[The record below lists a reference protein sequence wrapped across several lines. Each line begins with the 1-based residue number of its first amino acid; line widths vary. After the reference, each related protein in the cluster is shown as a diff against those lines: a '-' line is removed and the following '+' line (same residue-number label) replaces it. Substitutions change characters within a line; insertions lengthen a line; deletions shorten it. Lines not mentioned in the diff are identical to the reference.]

1 MSARLSDLVRVPARF
16 HRSVHLP
23 ADHARGDGPGDSY
36 LVTGAI
42 REAATQILDEL
53 EAPKGVRAWTLTGP
67 YGSGKSAFLLF
78 LADLFGRENPKHPEA
93 RRLREERRLP
103 VLSPVTLQAE
113 AGPLL
118 PALRAALSPVPD
130 SPAPFSG
137 DDCARLLL
145 RAAEKQGGLLLLVDE
160 LGKFLE
166 HAARSGEDPFLLQQL
181 AEAAARSEAP
191 IVFLGAL
198 HSGFSR
204 YLGEA
209 GGGAPERR
217 AEWQKAEGR
226 FHDLP
231 FALPDQQALDL
242 LGRAVRWNTDAETS
256 RPVHPSAALDLLGRA
271 VRWNEASEQRWRE
284 RARKVAEDAGRLPG
298 EADRLAA
305 CAPLHPLTAL
315 LLWPLFRSRA
325 AQNERSLF
333 SFLTSHEPHGFRD
346 FLERETIPANGS
358 APPLFRLPELWNYAA
373 GSLGSAAFAGADG
386 RKWSLAAEALDR
398 LNGSSPPL
406 AAEVVKATALLGLF
420 GDRPSLA
427 ADRSTLEAAL
437 DDAGTGEVGEA
448 IAHLEERSVLV
459 WRRHR
464 GAFALWEGSDLDL
477 DAALRRALGERG
489 PEPLAHRLARA
500 ATPRPLAARA
510 HSVETG
516 ALRWFEPRLAGGS
529 DDEVQEELATP
540 TEADGVVLFV
550 VPEGDPERAVRTA
563 ESASRRRLGKSGA
576 GGSKPLLTAVL
587 ENGSELA
594 EGLAEVEG
602 WQRVWQTT
610 PDLAGDAA
618 ARKEAV
624 GREEAARR
632 RFESAAGPALGL
644 PGHVLDPSRA
654 DWYYRGE
661 KRQPKNP
668 RELQAL
674 LSRICNQTY
683 SKAPRLENELLNR
696 RTLSSAAA
704 AGRRNLIARILEDA
718 ESERLGIEGFP
729 PEFSMFRSLVD
740 RGGFV
745 SRKPEFRLRKPPRA
759 STWRPAWE
767 AVAAFVRK
775 ADDAPRSVAE
785 LAALLEAPPFGLRPG
800 PFPVL
805 LALFLRVEAGK
816 TAFYEDGVFLPG
828 PDTAAFERLLR
839 RPETFALRSFRAKK
853 HGEKGLIEAVCA
865 EFDIPTKRTDNFG
878 KLLIRGAQHLVGQA
892 VRLPPFARQTAQL
905 GEPARRVRDALLTAR
920 DPWDLFFRD
929 LPQATGFKDL
939 DPAFRPTRGFRNTVE
954 EIKKPFARSLG
965 DAVAEVEE
973 ALPQML
979 ASLEKEIAAGE
990 GFGAP
995 LKGDELGR
1003 HLAEVG
1009 VEFAGQAPD
1018 TRLRLLLEAAER
1030 AGAGGDWRRTIA
1042 TRLADGLPPERW
1054 NDDLAETARRH
1065 LRIADREV
1073 ARLRT
1078 LGLGTRTNG
1087 GVPTSRVET
1096 LVLSWKEA
1104 AEGFSPAE
1112 QKKATE
1118 FFREYL
1124 VASGVSP

>member
-36 LVTGAI
+36 LVTGAV

-53 EAPKGVRAWTLTGP
+53 ETPKGVRAWTLTGP
-67 YGSGKSAFLLF
+67 WGSGKSAFLLF
-78 LADLFGRENPKHPEA
+78 LADLLGGENPKHPEA
-93 RRLREERRLP
+93 RRLRKGRPLA
-103 VLSPVTLQAE
+103 VLRPVTLQAE

-118 PALRAALSPVPD
+118 PALRAALSQVSGGD
-130 SPAPFSG
+130 ADFSG
-137 DDCARLLL
+137 GDCARLLL
-145 RAAEKQGGLLLLVDE
+145 RAAEKAGGLLLLVDE

-166 HAARSGEDPFLLQQL
+166 HAARSGEDPFLLHQL

-217 AEWQKAEGR
+217 AEWQKVEGR

-242 LGRAVRWNTDAETS
+242 LGRAVRWNE
-256 RPVHPSAALDLLGRA
+256 P
-271 VRWNEASEQRWRE
+271 SEQRWRE

-358 APPLFRLPELWNYAA
+358 APPLFRLPELWDYAA

-398 LNGSSPPL
+398 LNDSSPPL

-420 GDRPSLA
+420 GDRPGLA
-427 ADRSTLEAAL
+427 ADRETLEAAL

-448 IAHLEERSVLV
+448 IDHLEERSILV

-464 GAFALWEGSDLDL
+464 GAYALWEGSDLDL

-500 ATPRPLAARA
+500 AAPRPLAARA
-510 HSVETG
+510 HSMETG
-516 ALRWFEPRLAGGS
+516 TLRWFEPRLAGGS
-529 DDEVQEELATP
+529 DDEVREELAAP

-550 VPEGDPERAVRTA
+550 VPEGDPERAARTA
-563 ESASRRRLGKSGA
+563 ASASRRGLGNSGPGDLRSGPGRPA
-576 GGSKPLLTAVL
+576 PSKPLLTAL
-587 ENGSELA
+587 LADGPRLA

-602 WQRVWQTT
+602 WRRVWETT

-644 PGHVLDPSRA
+644 AGHVLDPSQA

-674 LSRICNQTY
+674 LSRICNETC

-745 SRKPEFRLRKPPRA
+745 FRKPEFRLRKPPRA
-759 STWRPAWE
+759 STWRPAWDE
-767 AVAAFVRK
+767 VAAFVRK

-816 TAFYEDGVFLPG
+816 TALYEDGVFLPD

-839 RPETFALRSFRAKK
+839 RPETFALRSFHAKK

-865 EFDIPTKRTDNFG
+865 EFEIPTKRTDNFG
-878 KLLIRGAQHLVGQA
+878 KLLIRGAQHLVGWA

-920 DPWDLFFRD
+920 DPKDLFFRD
-929 LPQATGFKDL
+929 LPRATGFEVI
-939 DPAFRPTRGFRNTVE
+939 DPAFRPKRGFRRTVE
-954 EIKKPFARSLG
+954 EVKKPFARSLR
-965 DAVAEVEE
+965 DAVAEVEG
-973 ALPQML
+973 AFPQML

-995 LKGDELGR
+995 LQGEELGR
-1003 HLAEVG
+1003 HLAHVG
-1009 VEFAGQAPD
+1009 IEFAGQAPD
-1018 TRLRLLLEAAER
+1018 PRLQLLLEAAKQ
-1030 AGAGGDWRRTIA
+1030 AGTGGDWLRTIA
-1042 TRLADGLPPERW
+1042 TSLAEGLPPDRW
-1054 NDDLAETARRH
+1054 SDDRAESARRR

-1124 VASGVSP
+1124 VASGVLP